1 MLCLVAQAEF
11 GVPAAAE
18 LKTELSFPPQNMG
31 RGAGS
36 VPAPTKPPEPLP
48 ASELQAG
55 PVSGK
60 RQSARPADGSG
71 GGGGPLLQQS
81 SRQAGLKAVGFLCL
95 NWALLVWEEWG
106 ATRGAPDFVRGINF
120 ILGVGPQPATRLCK
134 AISAIPLTLTLPAN
148 PRGSSFSLTPKESG
162 EGLAADLFSRRSPL
176 HSL

>member
-1 MLCLVAQAEF
+1 MCQR
-11 GVPAAAE
+11 
-18 LKTELSFPPQNMG
+18 PQSLQNHSLLQNFRPGQDQG
-31 RGAGS
+31 RGK
-36 VPAPTKPPEPLP
+36 VRDLP
-48 ASELQAG
+48 MGL
-55 PVSGK
+55 V
-60 RQSARPADGSG
+60 